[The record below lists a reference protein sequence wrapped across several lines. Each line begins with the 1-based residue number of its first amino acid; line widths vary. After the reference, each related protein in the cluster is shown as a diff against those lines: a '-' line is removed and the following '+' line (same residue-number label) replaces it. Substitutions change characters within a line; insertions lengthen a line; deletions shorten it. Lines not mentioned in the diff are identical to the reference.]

1 MALNMDKQGSSDP
14 MKPLIDNMESDIK
27 ALLLYADRDQEIS
40 RLDIIKR
47 LEESNEESTR
57 EFLNLVRSRDSGNE
71 VRLIIATFGEFVLS
85 VFLFIIGILMII
97 PTFYEI
103 NPSYTI
109 FYYYYSVLKS
119 SYDLSGL
126 IFLPAVINFLI
137 SIILILSGVTA
148 LRNAKDTIRKVFR

>member
-1 MALNMDKQGSSDP
+1 MDTQGSSDP

-57 EFLNLVRSRDSGNE
+57 EFLNLVRRRESRNE

-109 FYYYYSVLKS
+109 FSYYYSILKY
-119 SYDLSGL
+119 SYHLSGL